1 MMLPLLI
8 SSLTTAVAFTP
19 IALAQSNVGEF
30 TVSIFYVVSLALA
43 LSWLISMTFIPM
55 LTRQI
60 KIKSDMQLAQQKYT
74 SFFYRSY
81 RLLLLLCLRRPLVFC
96 LLLLALFILAM
107 FSFRYVPQVFI
118 PPSEDPTLT
127 VRLEHPLETSIKTT
141 EKNTQALIKY
151 LHQHSQTQ
159 GANITTSVA
168 FIGSGGPRFVLGYNP
183 PSPNRAHANI
193 IIDVGTAKALDP
205 TKQLIEE
212 YIFTH
217 HPDIHVQVKRLEN
230 GPPVDYPI
238 IVRISGDAVNQLYT
252 LSEQTKQILWQHS
265 GITAIKDSWGPLSK
279 KLVIKIDQARALR
292 AGVTN
297 SDIAISLRSN

>member
-1 MMLPLLI
+1 M
-8 SSLTTAVAFTP
+8 
-19 IALAQSNVGEF
+19 
-30 TVSIFYVVSLALA
+30 
-43 LSWLISMTFIPM
+43 
-55 LTRQI
+55 
-60 KIKSDMQLAQQKYT
+60 
-74 SFFYRSY
+74 
-81 RLLLLLCLRRPLVFC
+81 
-96 LLLLALFILAM
+96 
-107 FSFRYVPQVFI
+107 
-118 PPSEDPTLT
+118 
-127 VRLEHPLETSIKTT
+127 
-141 EKNTQALIKY
+141 
-151 LHQHSQTQ
+151 
-159 GANITTSVA
+159 
-168 FIGSGGPRFVLGYNP
+168 GYNP